1 MTRNG
6 SVLRSEQ
13 GVLASLPASPPR
25 EYYATAFAAAFD
37 GDAAV
42 GDAGVAVPLTPE
54 SGERWLAHVLPL
66 TSGHRKLVGAA
77 HAAVAAVFVRKPGLD
92 SRSPL
97 EALAKLYKLT
107 ATEVRVLQGVVE
119 IGGVPQIANEL
130 GLAESTV
137 SRTCATC
144 STKQASTARPTW

>member
-1 MTRNG
+1 MGTQPSARRYH
-6 SVLRSEQ
+6 LRRKAANA
-13 GVLASLPASPPR
+13 GLP
-25 EYYATAFAAAFD
+25 
-37 GDAAV
+37 
-42 GDAGVAVPLTPE
+42 
-54 SGERWLAHVLPL
+54 VLPL
-66 TSGHRKLVGAA
+66 TSGHRKLVG
-77 HAAVAAVFVRKPGLD
+77 AAVAAVFVRKPGLD

-137 SRTCATC
+137 KSHLRNLFDKTGVNR
-144 STKQASTARPTW
+144 QADLVRLVAEHASPFSSAP